1 MELVLAMDLKE
12 GLVVHG
18 KRGERASYRPLT
30 WGLSH
35 TAEPQAYLEVLHPR
49 YLYIADL
56 DRISGSGSHDQ
67 QILACARKVERCYV
81 DRGCRS
87 PPDLLQAGNVVN
99 VIGTETAGDL
109 SRYEGGMLSLD
120 IREGRVI
127 PGNRKPLDVL
137 REAEHLA
144 FDTCLI
150 LDIGA
155 VGTEAGLSP
164 ATLGMFRDACS
175 KRIFYGGGI
184 RDMRDLANLASAG
197 FDGAVLATAVHNGAV
212 PAALLTEGHCARD
225 D

>member
-18 KRGERASYRPLT
+18 RRGERASYRPLT

-35 TAEPQAYLEVLHPR
+35 SAEPQAYLEVLHPR

-56 DRISGSGSHDQ
+56 DRISGSGSHDRQ
-67 QILACARKVERCYV
+67 VLACAREVERCYV

-87 PPDLLQAGNVVN
+87 PRDLLAAGNLVN

-109 SRYEGGMLSLD
+109 SRYDGGMLSLD

-137 REAEHLA
+137 REAEHLP
-144 FDTCLI
+144 FDACLV

-164 ATLGMFRDACS
+164 ATLGMFRDTCS
-175 KRIFYGGGI
+175 KRLFYGGGI
-184 RDMRDLANLASAG
+184 RDMRDLDNLASAG
-197 FDGAVLATAVHNGAV
+197 FDGAVLATAVHNRAV
-212 PAALLTEGHCARD
+212 PAALLTEGRLCS
-225 D
+225 